1 MGEYNL
7 KIVTPDGILFSGKA
21 KSVIVRTIAGDVC
34 ILENHANYVSPL
46 KTGRAKITDADG
58 NVREAAV
65 SGGMISVTKEQ
76 ATIVSKTFEWK
87 DEIDIKR
94 AEKALKKAE
103 DKLKSFKKTDRE
115 YALAKL
121 KIERALTRINVG
133 KK

>member
-7 KIVTPDGILFSGKA
+7 KIVTPDGVLFSGKA

-34 ILENHANYVSPL
+34 ILKNHANYVAPL
-46 KTGRAKITDADG
+46 KTGKAKITDENG

-65 SGGMISVTKEQ
+65 SGGMISVNKEQ
-76 ATIVSKTFEWK
+76 TTIVSKTFEWE
-87 DEIDIKR
+87 DMIDVER

-103 DKLKSFKKTDRE
+103 DKIKDYKKTDRE